1 MTFGVSLDGLAKG
14 ITIGVTVLFSI
25 IIGVQLIPA
34 YKIDPLGSGFLILFL
49 TLIYLCCI
57 LFRPMS
63 YKLTA
68 DSLIIHRLFN
78 DIVLNRKDILI
89 VREVARADMRLT
101 IRTFGV
107 GGLFGY
113 FGKFSNATIGKMTLY
128 ATRRDKTVLV
138 ETSDKKLI
146 LTPDNPAEFIIQLEA
161 NS

>member
-1 MTFGVSLDGLAKG
+1 MTYETSLDKLAKS
-14 ITIGVTVLFSI
+14 ITLGVTVLFSL

-34 YKIDPLGSGFLILFL
+34 YKIDPLGSGFLTLFL
-49 TLIYLCCI
+49 MSVYLFCVF
-57 LFRPMS
+57 FRPMS

-78 DIVLNRKDILI
+78 DIVINRKDILI
-89 VREVARADMRLT
+89 VREVTRADMRLT

-113 FGKFSNATIGKMTLY
+113 FGKFSNATIGRMTLY

-146 LTPDNPAEFIIQLEA
+146 LTPDNPAEFIYQLELK
-161 NS
+161 